1 MARTIPT
8 ILRTLTALLITT
20 GLAHAQSVPAGC
32 AAEPAANGAQTLRCR
47 GEVVIVSEAGAAFS
61 TRDRNGDGVIDAVEL
76 RSKAL
81 LVDVPAQ
88 KPGRRFEVVT
98 PQAIAAVRGTRW
110 AVDAA
115 ADKTS
120 VFVVNGRV
128 GVRRPAGPARVVLA
142 PGEGVDVD
150 GSNQPLTVRR
160 WPQPRVD
167 ALLLRL
173 GQ

>member
-1 MARTIPT
+1 MLRIVPT
-8 ILRTLTALLITT
+8 IFRTLAALLIVA
-20 GLAHAQSVPAGC
+20 GLAHAQPAPTGC
-32 AAEPAANGAQTLRCR
+32 AAEAAARGAQTLRCR

-61 TRDRNGDGVIDAVEL
+61 TRDRDGDGVIDAVEL
-76 RSKAL
+76 RGKAV
-81 LVDVPAQ
+81 LVEVPKQ
-88 KPGRRFEVVT
+88 TSGRRFEVVT

-110 AVDAA
+110 AVDSA

-120 VFVVNGRV
+120 VFVVNGEV
-128 GVRRPAGPARVVLA
+128 AVTRPTGSTGVVLT

-150 GSNQPLTVRR
+150 GGNQPLTVRR

-167 ALLLRL
+167 ALLQRL